1 MVQGLWNEADVSKT
15 KRTGHA
21 ARIAALERDVAR
33 LRAQLPKEIHHAVRT
48 EVRVAFK
55 EERPSAI
62 GFHMLGA
69 DSYSEKAE

>member
-1 MVQGLWNEADVSKT
+1 VVQGLWNEADVSKT

-55 EERPSAI
+55 EERPF

>member
-1 MVQGLWNEADVSKT
+1 
-15 KRTGHA
+15 
-21 ARIAALERDVAR
+21 VAR

-55 EERPSAI
+55 EERPSVI